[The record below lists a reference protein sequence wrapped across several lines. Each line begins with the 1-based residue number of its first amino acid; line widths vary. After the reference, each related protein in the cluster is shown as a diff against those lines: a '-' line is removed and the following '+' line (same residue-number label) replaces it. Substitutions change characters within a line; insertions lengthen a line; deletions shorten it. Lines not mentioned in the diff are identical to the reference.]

1 MLLSEHACYSIITV
15 IGDASGMGKQENI
28 ILERITSSRN
38 IQLMVL
44 KAKVKSLDECINR
57 LSDKI
62 ERDGTRGY
70 YSGNSDVLRYSQ
82 EIWKASQHLQTL
94 MAIEDEL
101 KLKASQKRAK
111 KKK

>member
-1 MLLSEHACYSIITV
+1 
-15 IGDASGMGKQENI
+15 
-28 ILERITSSRN
+28 
-38 IQLMVL
+38 
-44 KAKVKSLDECINR
+44 

-62 ERDGTRGY
+62 KRDGTRGY